1 MLPRRSERE
10 RTRTA
15 ELSCWP
21 PSTRYGNALS
31 VETRYICEVGWFDCS
46 LQLFPP
52 SRLTLA
58 PPSLPSIIRIGSS
71 AEIQTSWL
79 SLWGVETRSKVLPPS
94 SERWTHVHDPEAI
107 DVGRIGLEA
116 RVVPGSLAELA
127 LGVDAPPRAPAS
139 SERKTP
145 PPSDSIIA

>member
-1 MLPRRSERE
+1 MWPLSPPAVDSQSSSPMLPPRSERE

-31 VETRYICEVGWFDCS
+31 VDTRYICEVGWFDCS

-94 SERWTHVHDPEAI
+94 SERWKPTFMTQRRSTSA
-107 DVGRIGLEA
+107 
-116 RVVPGSLAELA
+116 GSAWRRE
-127 LGVDAPPRAPAS
+127 
-139 SERKTP
+139 
-145 PPSDSIIA
+145 